1 MAPEGALDNTPVI
14 GVLMLKTTFPR
25 IPGDVGHR
33 ETYPFP
39 VSFCVVEGA
48 SPQRAVY
55 APDARLLK
63 SFIRAA
69 RNLEAQGVGAI
80 ATSCGFMAVYQR
92 QLADAVDIPVFSS
105 ALLQIPLARSVIR
118 TDQAVGVLT
127 ADRRALTNDHFAGVG
142 VDPAPAAV
150 VGLESMHEFSSVFLD
165 GKRTLDESRCRREM
179 EKATLALMT
188 AHPKV
193 GAIVMECTNM
203 PPYRDAVR
211 KVSGL
216 PVFDVVTLI
225 QHAFGALQPRIE
237 NPFP

>member
-1 MAPEGALDNTPVI
+1 MASEGALGNTPVI

-39 VSFCVVEGA
+39 VSFCVVEEA
-48 SPQRAVY
+48 SPQRAIY
-55 APDARLLK
+55 AADAQLLK

-69 RNLEAQGVGAI
+69 RQLEAQGVGAI

-105 ALLQIPLARSVIR
+105 ALLQVPLVRAVIR
-118 TDQAVGVLT
+118 SDQAVGVLT
-127 ADRRALTNDHFAGVG
+127 ADRRALTDNHFAGVG
-142 VDPAPAAV
+142 VDPVPAAV
-150 VGLESMHEFSSVFLD
+150 VGLESMPEFSSVFLD
-165 GKRTLDESRCRREM
+165 GKQTLDESRCRREM
-179 EKATLALMT
+179 EEATSALLT
-188 AHPKV
+188 THPKV

-225 QHAFGALQPRIE
+225 RHAFGALQPRFE
-237 NPFP
+237 KPFP